1 MEKGTNID
9 NIAQLMNTSAR
20 MITGVYLGH
29 TNQALI
35 NLIKRV
41 PTKLKIINWLLY
53 PLNCFGVALL
63 KWWGFILNDKYLLT
77 YLIIKYM

>member
-20 MITGVYLGH
+20 MIAGVYLGH

-41 PTKLKIINWLLY
+41 PTKLKII
-53 PLNCFGVALL
+53 
-63 KWWGFILNDKYLLT
+63 K
-77 YLIIKYM
+77 